1 MLQIRSYTN
10 TNKANQTKIRHLT
23 SETSDMTSKISSTHH
38 FQTRESDS
46 SVLDRTDEALSTLK
60 LHGMETYFVL
70 WTSPKSVSL
79 DPGNS
84 RLSIFSVGFQKMSIY
99 FVDHLF
105 IVPEP
110 RLKFGGILLFI
121 FHFRPFGM

>member
-1 MLQIRSYTN
+1 
-10 TNKANQTKIRHLT
+10 
-23 SETSDMTSKISSTHH
+23 MTSKRSSTHH
-38 FQTRESDS
+38 FQTRESDP

-70 WTSPKSVSL
+70 LTSPKSVSL

-99 FVDHLF
+99 FVDHLL

-110 RLKFGGILLFI
+110 RLEFCRNFVVY
-121 FHFRPFGM
+121 FPF